1 MARKKSIVSAAYLVM
16 QILGVNRLF
25 RFLNR
30 RAVTFITFHSVV
42 TDCAGENWRP
52 LRTPHTAE
60 EFESW
65 LRGLASRYTFIE
77 LERAIRILGGEEAP
91 INNALVLTLDDAYRN
106 NVEVVLPI
114 LQKMSIPAV
123 FYVPTGLVTEG
134 KKLWVDSLDYF
145 FQKVAA
151 GRSHLTVKDETIN
164 FPKNGRN
171 GLRSEFQIVRR
182 RWKSSLRD
190 EVAFLEKLDLFY
202 EAAQIG
208 GAEIET
214 FTAKRDLWS
223 ALTTWEELGVA
234 VDSGLVTIGS
244 HGVSHSRLALADDE
258 TVAEEFEQSKA
269 TIEKMTGCKCEHF
282 AYPNGEHD
290 KSTRVFALRS
300 GYKSAV
306 TSDAGRN
313 PIGADPMTLK
323 RLTLPVGASMS
334 EVYSIV
340 SGSKGV
346 AIVFEK
352 WFGKRRLA
360 AASD

>member
-1 MARKKSIVSAAYLVM
+1 MARKKSTTSAAYQVM
-16 QILGVNRLF
+16 QILGINRLF
-25 RFLNR
+25 RYLNR

-65 LRGLASRYTFIE
+65 LHGLANRYTFIE
-77 LERAIRILGGEEAP
+77 LERAIRILSGEEAP

-123 FYVPTGLVTEG
+123 FYVPTGLVSEG
-134 KKLWVDSLDYF
+134 KKLWVDSLDHF
-145 FQKVAA
+145 FQKVSA
-151 GRSHLTVKDETIN
+151 GCSCLTMKDETID
-164 FPKNGRN
+164 FPKDDRN
-171 GLRSEFQIVRR
+171 ALKREFQIVRR
-182 RWKSSLRD
+182 RWKSSLPD
-190 EVAFLEKLDLFY
+190 EVAFFEKLDAFY

-208 GAEIET
+208 RAELET
-214 FTAKRDLWS
+214 FTASRDLWS
-223 ALTTWEELGVA
+223 ALATWGELGVA

-244 HGVSHSRLALADDE
+244 HSVNHSRLALADDE
-258 TVAEEFEQSKA
+258 TVAEELEQSKA
-269 TIEKMTGCKCEHF
+269 TIERITGRKCEHF

-290 KSTRVFALRS
+290 ISTRAFALKS

-340 SGSKGV
+340 SGSKSA
-346 AIVFEK
+346 AITFKK
-352 WFGKRRLA
+352 WLGKRRFA
-360 AASD
+360 VASG